1 MSQYQKLGT
10 SADKAELHSALKS
23 AGLNESSKYFAQLL
37 PDFAGDE
44 NYSSFIHSDG
54 AGTKSLVAYL
64 VYRETGD
71 ATVFR
76 GIAQDA
82 LVMNLDDLFAVGPCE
97 SLVLSNAIARNA
109 SLVKEDALTELFR
122 GYKDFVSSLAPY
134 GISISL
140 GGGET
145 ADVGDVV
152 RTLLVDA
159 TLCGRIKK
167 SALIDTSRIVPGD
180 AIIGL
185 ASFGVC
191 NYERSK
197 NSGIGSNGLTLARHA
212 MLSSAYQTKYPEIT
226 ALENPD
232 RINSSGKYKID
243 DSPAG
248 LEMTVAQALL
258 SPTRSFAPVLNR
270 LYQEGLKDIHGI
282 IHNTGGGLSKVIRFG
297 KNNRYVKN
305 DLFPTPALFGLIQS
319 GANVSAT
326 EMCRVFNLGQ
336 RMEIYTP
343 ASNVRAVIQIA
354 QSLGVEA
361 KQIGTV
367 EKSSTEGVNEV
378 IVSYNSE
385 EVVFSHRIS

>member
-23 AGLNESSKYFAQLL
+23 AGLSESSKYFAQLL
-37 PDFAGDE
+37 PDFAGDD
-44 NYSSFIHSDG
+44 NYASFVHSDG

-109 SLVKEDALTELFR
+109 NLVKEDALTEIFK
-122 GYKDFVSSLAPY
+122 GYKDCVNSLRKH

-185 ASFGVC
+185 ASFGIC
-191 NYERSK
+191 SYDMSN

-212 MLSSAYQTKYPEIT
+212 MLSSSYQVKYPEIT

-232 RINSSGKYKID
+232 RVKSSGKYKIEE
-243 DSPAG
+243 SPDG
-248 LEMTVAQALL
+248 LGMTIAQALL
-258 SPTRSFAPVLNR
+258 SPTRSYAPVLNK
-270 LYQEGLKDIHGI
+270 LYKEIPKDIHGV

-305 DLFPTPALFGLIQS
+305 NLFSTPALFNLIQS
-319 GANVSAT
+319 GTDISAE

-343 ASNVRAVIQIA
+343 ANQVSAVIQIA

-367 EKSSTEGVNEV
+367 ERSSTEGVNEV

-385 EVVFSHRIS
+385 EVVFSHVL

>member
-1 MSQYQKLGT
+1 MSQYQSLGT

-23 AGLNESSKYFAQLL
+23 AGISESSKYFAQLL
-37 PDFAGDE
+37 PDFAGED
-44 NYSSFIHSDG
+44 NYLSFVHSDG
-54 AGTKSLVAYL
+54 AGTKSIVAYL

-71 ATVFR
+71 PTVFR

-109 SLVKEDALTELFR
+109 NLVKEDALTEIFK
-122 GYKDFVSSLAPY
+122 GYKDCVESLSKF
-134 GISISL
+134 GINIAL

-167 SALIDTSRIVPGD
+167 SSLIDTSRIVPGD

-185 ASFGVC
+185 ASFGIC
-191 NYERSK
+191 TYDKFN

-212 MLSSAYQTKYPEIT
+212 MLSAAYQAKYPEIT

-232 RINSSGKYKID
+232 RVKSTGKYKIQE
-243 DSPAG
+243 SPDG
-248 LEMTVAQALL
+248 LGMKISEALL
-258 SPTRSFAPVLNR
+258 SPTRSYAPVLNK
-270 LYQEGLKDIHGI
+270 LYKEIPTDIHGV

-305 DLFPTPALFGLIQS
+305 NLFSTPALFNLIQS
-319 GANVSAT
+319 GANVAPQ

-343 ASNVRAVIQIA
+343 SNNVNAVLQLA

-361 KQIGTV
+361 MQIGVV
-367 EKSSTEGVNEV
+367 EKSSKDGFNEV
-378 IVSYNSE
+378 IVDYNGEKVS
-385 EVVFSHRIS
+385 FSHKL

>member
-1 MSQYQKLGT
+1 MSQYQTLGT
-10 SADKAELHSALKS
+10 SADKAELHAALKS
-23 AGLNESSKYFAQLL
+23 AGLSESSKYFAPLL
-37 PDFAGDE
+37 PDFAGDPS
-44 NYSSFIHSDG
+44 YASFVHSDG

-109 SLVKEDALTELFR
+109 HLVKEDALTEIFK
-122 GYKDFVSSLAPY
+122 GYKECVESLQKY
-134 GISISL
+134 GIKIAL

-167 SALIDTSRIVPGD
+167 SSLIDTSRIVPGD
-180 AIIGL
+180 AIIGF
-185 ASFGVC
+185 ASFGIC
-191 NYERSK
+191 AYDKFN

-212 MLSSAYQTKYPEIT
+212 MLSSSYQTKYPEIT

-232 RINSSGKYKID
+232 RIESSGKYKIQ
-243 DSPAG
+243 DSPDG
-248 LEMTVAQALL
+248 LGMKISEALL
-258 SPTRSFAPVLNR
+258 SPTRSYAPVLNK
-270 LYQEGLKDIHGI
+270 LYHEIPNDIHGV

-297 KNNRYVKN
+297 KNNRYVKS
-305 DLFPTPALFGLIQS
+305 DLFSTPALFNLIQS
-319 GANVSAT
+319 GANVSAR
-326 EMCRVFNLGQ
+326 EMVQVFNLGQ
-336 RMEIYTP
+336 RMEVYTP
-343 ASNVRAVIQIA
+343 NYMVNKVLQTA

-367 EKSSTEGVNEV
+367 EKSSQDGFNEV
-378 IVSYNSE
+378 VVDYNGE
-385 EVVFSHRIS
+385 KVHFTHKL